1 MDRQALA
8 DRIAAEDLL
17 TRYATAVDRRDWE
30 QYRSIFTAD
39 AEIDYTSAGG
49 IAGTV
54 DEIVE
59 FLSTSLEMFEMTQHL
74 VSNIDLEVNGDSATV
89 TAMFNNPMR
98 LPGGDTW
105 FTGGWYHH
113 DLVRTPDG
121 WRSRRLREES
131 AWFDRA
137 PFYSDSSTLP
147 LLRNIPT

>member
-1 MDRQALA
+1 MDLQAIE

-30 QYRSIFTAD
+30 QYRSIFTTD
-39 AEIDYTSAGG
+39 AVIDYTSAGG

-74 VSNIDLEVNGDSATV
+74 VSNIDLEVRGDSATV

-121 WRSRRLREES
+121 WRSQRLREES
-131 AWFDRA
+131 VWLDRA
-137 PFYSDSSTLP
+137 PF
-147 LLRNIPT
+147 

>member
-1 MDRQALA
+1 MDLQALE

-74 VSNIDLEVNGDSATV
+74 VSNIDLEVDGDSATV

-121 WRSRRLREES
+121 WHSRRLREES
-131 AWFDRA
+131 AWLDRA
-137 PFYSDSSTLP
+137 PF
-147 LLRNIPT
+147 

>member
-1 MDRQALA
+1 MDRQALE

-17 TRYATAVDRRDWE
+17 NRYATAVDRRDWQ

-74 VSNIDLEVNGDSATV
+74 VSNIDLEVNGESATV

-137 PFYSDSSTLP
+137 PF
-147 LLRNIPT
+147 

>member
-1 MDRQALA
+1 MDRQALE

-137 PFYSDSSTLP
+137 PF
-147 LLRNIPT
+147 

>member
-1 MDRQALA
+1 MDQQALE
-8 DRIAAEDLL
+8 DRLAAEDLL
-17 TRYATAVDRRDWE
+17 TRYATAVDRRDWV
-30 QYRSIFTAD
+30 QYRSIFTSD
-39 AEIDYTSAGG
+39 AEIDYSSAGG

-121 WRSRRLREES
+121 WRSQRLREES

-137 PFYSDSSTLP
+137 PF
-147 LLRNIPT
+147 

>member
-1 MDRQALA
+1 MNRQALE

-17 TRYATAVDRRDWE
+17 TQYATAVDRRDWE

-74 VSNIDLEVNGDSATV
+74 VSNIDLKVSGDSATV

-98 LPGGDTW
+98 LAGGDTW

-131 AWFDRA
+131 VWLDRA
-137 PFYSDSSTLP
+137 PF
-147 LLRNIPT
+147 

>member
-17 TRYATAVDRRDWE
+17 TRYATAVDRRDWQ

-59 FLSTSLEMFEMTQHL
+59 FLSTSLELFEMTQHL
-74 VSNIDLEVNGDSATV
+74 VSNIDLEVNGESATV

-131 AWFDRA
+131 AWFD
-137 PFYSDSSTLP
+137 
-147 LLRNIPT
+147 

>member
-17 TRYATAVDRRDWE
+17 PRYATAVDRRDWE

-54 DEIVE
+54 DEVVE

-137 PFYSDSSTLP
+137 PF
-147 LLRNIPT
+147 

>member
-54 DEIVE
+54 DEVVE
-59 FLSTSLEMFEMTQHL
+59 FLSTSLELFEMTQHL
-74 VSNIDLEVNGDSATV
+74 VSNIDLEVNGESATV

-137 PFYSDSSTLP
+137 PF
-147 LLRNIPT
+147 

>member
-1 MDRQALA
+1 MDRQALT

-17 TRYATAVDRRDWE
+17 TRYATAVDRRDWQ

-54 DEIVE
+54 DEVVE

-74 VSNIDLEVNGDSATV
+74 VSNIDLEVNGESATV

-137 PFYSDSSTLP
+137 PF
-147 LLRNIPT
+147 

>member
-1 MDRQALA
+1 MTIQHNLHP
-8 DRIAAEDLL
+8 
-17 TRYATAVDRRDWE
+17 
-30 QYRSIFTAD
+30 
-39 AEIDYTSAGG
+39 
-49 IAGTV
+49 
-54 DEIVE
+54 
-59 FLSTSLEMFEMTQHL
+59 TQHL
-74 VSNIDLEVNGDSATV
+74 VSNIDLEVNGESATV

-137 PFYSDSSTLP
+137 PF
-147 LLRNIPT
+147 

>member
-30 QYRSIFTAD
+30 QYRSIFTAN

-137 PFYSDSSTLP
+137 PF
-147 LLRNIPT
+147 

>member
-1 MDRQALA
+1 MDQQALE

-17 TRYATAVDRRDWE
+17 TRYATAVDRRDWV
-30 QYRSIFTAD
+30 QYRSIFTSD
-39 AEIDYTSAGG
+39 AEIDYSSAGG

-121 WRSRRLREES
+121 WRSQRLREES

-137 PFYSDSSTLP
+137 PF
-147 LLRNIPT
+147 

>member
-54 DEIVE
+54 DEVVE

-74 VSNIDLEVNGDSATV
+74 VSNIDLEVNGESATV
-89 TAMFNNPMR
+89 TAMFNTPMR

-137 PFYSDSSTLP
+137 PF
-147 LLRNIPT
+147 

>member
-1 MDRQALA
+1 MDLHALA
-8 DRIAAEDLL
+8 DRIAVEDLL
-17 TRYATAVDRRDWE
+17 TRYATTVDRRDWDG
-30 QYRSIFTAD
+30 YRNVFTDD

-54 DEIVE
+54 DEVVE
-59 FLSTSLEMFEMTQHL
+59 FLSTTLDMFEMTQHL
-74 VSNIDLEVNGDSATV
+74 VSNIDVSVDGDTATV

-98 LPGGDTW
+98 LPGGEVW

-113 DLVRTPDG
+113 DLVRTTDG

-137 PFYSDSSTLP
+137 PF
-147 LLRNIPT
+147 

>member
-54 DEIVE
+54 DEVVE

-105 FTGGWYHH
+105 FTGGWYPH

-137 PFYSDSSTLP
+137 PF
-147 LLRNIPT
+147 

>member
-1 MDRQALA
+1 MDLQALE

-30 QYRSIFTAD
+30 QYRSIFTTD

-74 VSNIDLEVNGDSATV
+74 VSNIDLKVTGDSATV

-121 WRSRRLREES
+121 WHSRRLREES
-131 AWFDRA
+131 AWLDRA
-137 PFYSDSSTLP
+137 PF
-147 LLRNIPT
+147 

>member
-1 MDRQALA
+1 MDLQALA
-8 DRIAAEDLL
+8 DRIAVEDLL
-17 TRYATAVDRRDWE
+17 TRYATAVDRRDWDR
-30 QYRSIFTAD
+30 YRSVFTDD

-49 IAGTV
+49 IAGTL

-59 FLSTSLEMFEMTQHL
+59 FLTTTMDMFEMTQHL
-74 VSNIDLEVNGDSATV
+74 ISNIDLVVDGDSATV

-98 LPGGDTW
+98 LPDGETW

-113 DLVRTPDG
+113 DLVRTSDG

-137 PFYSDSSTLP
+137 PF
-147 LLRNIPT
+147 

>member
-1 MDRQALA
+1 MDQQALA
-8 DRIAAEDLL
+8 DRIAVEDLL
-17 TRYATAVDRRDWE
+17 TRYAKAVDRRDWE

-49 IAGTV
+49 IAGTI
-54 DEIVE
+54 DEIVA

-113 DLVRTPDG
+113 DLVRTADG
-121 WRSRRLREES
+121 WRSRRLREET
-131 AWFDRA
+131 AWLDRT
-137 PFYSDSSTLP
+137 PF
-147 LLRNIPT
+147 

>member
-30 QYRSIFTAD
+30 QSRSIFTAD

-74 VSNIDLEVNGDSATV
+74 VSNIDLEVNGESATV
-89 TAMFNNPMR
+89 TAMFNHPMR

-137 PFYSDSSTLP
+137 PF
-147 LLRNIPT
+147 

>member
-1 MDRQALA
+1 MDRQALE

-74 VSNIDLEVNGDSATV
+74 VSNIDLEVDGDSATV

-98 LPGGDTW
+98 LAGGDTW

-121 WRSRRLREES
+121 WHSRRLREES
-131 AWFDRA
+131 AWLDRA
-137 PFYSDSSTLP
+137 PF
-147 LLRNIPT
+147 

>member
-74 VSNIDLEVNGDSATV
+74 VSNIDLEVNGESATV

-137 PFYSDSSTLP
+137 PF
-147 LLRNIPT
+147 

>member
-30 QYRSIFTAD
+30 QYRLIFTAD
-39 AEIDYTSAGG
+39 AEIDYTSASG

-54 DEIVE
+54 DEVVE

-74 VSNIDLEVNGDSATV
+74 VSNIDLEVNGESATV

-137 PFYSDSSTLP
+137 PF
-147 LLRNIPT
+147 

>member
-8 DRIAAEDLL
+8 DRIAVEDLL

-54 DEIVE
+54 DEIVG

-74 VSNIDLEVNGDSATV
+74 VSNIDLEVNGESATV

-137 PFYSDSSTLP
+137 PF
-147 LLRNIPT
+147 

>member
-8 DRIAAEDLL
+8 DRIAVEDLL

-54 DEIVE
+54 DEIVG

-74 VSNIDLEVNGDSATV
+74 VSNINLEVNGDSATV

-98 LPGGDTW
+98 ITGGDTW

-137 PFYSDSSTLP
+137 PF
-147 LLRNIPT
+147 